1 MQYVCDAGSKTWF
14 RLETEAEAERESRE
28 MEHAVAKYFSQAYQQ
43 AVESYV
49 PPPTM
54 RNFEQKIGLKSHIQ
68 RAMPLFLTLRDN
80 SGLALATA
88 MLPPGGRDEQ
98 TFRPIVVGNA
108 NSDPYPTH
116 ADAIATLGKHYGI
129 KLDPARS
136 YPYRRG

>member
-14 RLETEAEAERESRE
+14 RLETGAEAERESRD
-28 MEHAVAKYFSQAYQQ
+28 MEHAVGKYFNQAHQL

-54 RNFEQKIGLKSHIQ
+54 HSFEQKIGLKAHIQ

-80 SGLALATA
+80 SGVALATA
-88 MLPPGGRDEQ
+88 MLPPGGREER

-108 NSDPYPTH
+108 NSDPSPAH
-116 ADAIATLGKHYGI
+116 ADAIAKLGQHFGLT
-129 KLDPARS
+129 LDPARCF
-136 YPYRRG
+136 PYRRG

>member
-14 RLETEAEAERESRE
+14 RLETGAEAERESRD
-28 MEHAVAKYFSQAYQQ
+28 MEHAVGKYFNQAHQL

-54 RNFEQKIGLKSHIQ
+54 HSFEQKIGLKAHIQ

-80 SGLALATA
+80 SGVALATA
-88 MLPPGGRDEQ
+88 MLPPGGREER

-108 NSDPYPTH
+108 NSDPYPAH
-116 ADAIATLGKHYGI
+116 ADAIAKLGQSSG
-129 KLDPARS
+129 
-136 YPYRRG
+136 